1 MLSLNV
7 LKFLKF
13 GKLSSRSHQ
22 HALAQFEVKL
32 IFILK
37 VKFLALSLKTR
48 CWDWLVSKYYIRS
61 WESDQVNPNK
71 CWLILHST
79 HQNLPAASQ
88 WWSLFSISPPV
99 SPNSLVSHCSIFL
112 QFSHRSEHTYYV
124 LASLDVHLSFSCY
137 HMMREPDYFA
147 FSPPNKFSGMWRGG
161 EKRWCTAERKKGAI
175 KREPKIGADRI
186 LITQEV

>member
-48 CWDWLVSKYYIRS
+48 CWDWLVSKYCTDLCFVIKIFITLLQTGQYS
-61 WESDQVNPNK
+61 HGSACQP
-71 CWLILHST
+71 CPGGSGA
-79 HQNLPAASQ
+79 LPAPPPGSPADLCHGTYQDQTGDALSLSCMKSLL
-88 WWSLFSISPPV
+88 WWFWSFLVGCKLIV
-99 SPNSLVSHCSIFL
+99 SS
-112 QFSHRSEHTYYV
+112 RSK
-124 LASLDVHLSFSCY
+124 HL
-137 HMMREPDYFA
+137 H
-147 FSPPNKFSGMWRGG
+147 
-161 EKRWCTAERKKGAI
+161 
-175 KREPKIGADRI
+175 
-186 LITQEV
+186 